1 MNSSAMPCSIFV
13 KHSQF
18 TFLFF
23 FVLSIVKILQ
33 LKQKIKAYEEKNA
46 VLGASQVSSQ
56 NEAEVKR

>member
-1 MNSSAMPCSIFV
+1 MFDFCEACSIR
-13 KHSQF
+13 
-18 TFLFF
+18 FLIF
-23 FVLSIVKILQ
+23 FVLSIVKIQQ